1 MIGAIVVTHGQLARE
16 LVTAAEMIVGDLPHV
31 TSVSVGWH
39 DDTTVIHTEI
49 EKAIAKVQVG
59 DGVLILTDMFGGTP
73 SNVALTFLEKS
84 RVEIITGVNLPM
96 LLKLSQQEAGA
107 DLKSVAQAVLA
118 QGKKNVTLASEVLHR

>member
-1 MIGAIVVTHGQLARE
+1 MISAVVVTHGQLARE

-39 DDTTVIHTEI
+39 DDTTVIHSEI

-96 LLKLSQQEAGA
+96 LLKLSQQEMGA
-107 DLKSVAQAVLA
+107 DIGSVAQAVMA
-118 QGKKNVTLASEVLHR
+118 QGKKNITLASEVLHR